1 MFTDS
6 TNFEIVDDGSPAGPR
21 VIHTRDLGPG
31 SSWADRVIHGVDL
44 DDTCKWSYE
53 SDLVRH
59 EKELSG
65 TADTYLM
72 VGDKKVDSVIRES
85 GNSPNQIKGT
95 GESKNFY
102 GYGKDQRYRKW
113 LNGIHIQ
120 DPKAAGKDKTF
131 YRKRKIPLGRTKNY
145 PVKPHTGQQR
155 DKVESKGSK
164 YDIVQGEDADYHTIR
179 VSGEEAMYADIEDLI
194 IYGGSTQEDWPEEDR
209 CGGYCEDDYPILPKS
224 ERAFVWVSQ
233 TEKYIAKGGES
244 YDYEEVDD
252 LYYPPYDSE
261 VGDRAVMWC
270 PPEDWVKP
278 VIYWDRIL
286 SEMDCDRLGYR
297 RAYTYTPKTDMAK
310 ARIQFFNHNL

>member
-1 MFTDS
+1 MFSDS
-6 TNFEIVDDGSPAGPR
+6 SNFEIVDDGSQAGPR

-59 EKELSG
+59 EKELSETG
-65 TADTYLM
+65 DTYLM
-72 VGDKKVDSVIRES
+72 VGDKKVDPVIRES

-95 GESKNFY
+95 GES
-102 GYGKDQRYRKW
+102 
-113 LNGIHIQ
+113 
-120 DPKAAGKDKTF
+120 KTF

-155 DKVESKGSK
+155 DKVESKGAK

-179 VSGEEAMYADIEDLI
+179 VSGDDAMYACIEEEI
-194 IYGGSTQEDWPEEDR
+194 IYGGSSQQDWSVGDLYSDV
-209 CGGYCEDDYPILPKS
+209 YCEDDYPILPKS

-244 YDYEEVDD
+244 YDYEEVADT
-252 LYYPPYDSE
+252 YYPPYDSE

-278 VIYWDRIL
+278 DIYWDRIW
-286 SEMDCDRLGYR
+286 SDMDYDKVGYR
-297 RAYTYTPKTDMAK
+297 RAYTYLPPTNTTK

>member
-1 MFTDS
+1 MFSDS
-6 TNFEIVDDGSPAGPR
+6 SNFEIVDDGSHAGPR

-59 EKELSG
+59 EKELSETG
-65 TADTYLM
+65 DTYLM
-72 VGDKKVDSVIRES
+72 VGDKKVDPVIRES
-85 GNSPNQIKGT
+85 GNSPHQIKGT
-95 GESKNFY
+95 GES
-102 GYGKDQRYRKW
+102 
-113 LNGIHIQ
+113 
-120 DPKAAGKDKTF
+120 KTF

-155 DKVESKGSK
+155 DKVESKGAK

-179 VSGEEAMYADIEDLI
+179 VSGDDAMYACIEEEI
-194 IYGGSTQEDWPEEDR
+194 IYGGSTQLDWPEDLHDA
-209 CGGYCEDDYPILPKS
+209 YCEDDYPILPKS

-233 TEKYIAKGGES
+233 TEKYIARGDGS
-244 YDYEEVDD
+244 YDYEEVADM
-252 LYYPPYDSE
+252 YYPPYDSE

-278 VIYWDRIL
+278 DIYWDRIW
-286 SEMDCDRLGYR
+286 SDMDYDKVGYR
-297 RAYTYTPKTDMAK
+297 RAYTYMPKTDTTK

>member
-1 MFTDS
+1 
-6 TNFEIVDDGSPAGPR
+6 
-21 VIHTRDLGPG
+21 
-31 SSWADRVIHGVDL
+31 
-44 DDTCKWSYE
+44 
-53 SDLVRH
+53 
-59 EKELSG
+59 
-65 TADTYLM
+65 M

-179 VSGEEAMYADIEDLI
+179 VSGDDAMYADIEEEI
-194 IYGGSTQEDWPEEDR
+194 IYGGSTQEDWPEENLY
-209 CGGYCEDDYPILPKS
+209 GEYCEDDYPILPKS

>member
-1 MFTDS
+1 MFSDS
-6 TNFEIVDDGSPAGPR
+6 GKFDIVNEWGYQR
-21 VIHTRDLGPG
+21 VIHTRNLSPG
-31 SSWADRVIHGVDL
+31 SSWADRVIHGVYL

-59 EKELSG
+59 EKELSE
-65 TADTYLM
+65 TDDTYLM
-72 VGDKKVDSVIRES
+72 VGDKKVDPVIRES
-85 GNSPNQIKGT
+85 GNSPNPIKGT

-155 DKVESKGSK
+155 DKVESKGAK

-179 VSGEEAMYADIEDLI
+179 VSGDDAMYADIEDLI
-194 IYGGSTQEDWPEEDR
+194 IYGGSTQEDWSEEDR
-209 CGGYCEDDYPILPKS
+209 YGGYCEDDYPILPKS

-270 PPEDWVKP
+270 PPEDWIKSG
-278 VIYWDRIL
+278 IYWDRIW
-286 SEMDCDRLGYR
+286 SEMDYDRLGYR
-297 RAYTYTPKTDMAK
+297 RAYTYMPSTDTTK